1 MKRHVLWSQGAIDD
15 LKQIADYIAEQN
27 PVAGLRIG
35 ALIRSAGD
43 SLGELPTGRLGR
55 VTGTYEK
62 VVHGIPYIIAYM
74 LEPRPEGGK
83 AVVILRIIHG
93 ARDWQADEWPE

>member
-1 MKRHVLWSQGAIDD
+1 MKRPVLWSRGALDD

-43 SLGELPTGRLGR
+43 NLGEMPGGRHGR

-62 VVHGIPYIIAYM
+62 VIQGVPYIIAYM
-74 LEPRPEGGK
+74 LEPLPEGGE
-83 AVVILRIIHG
+83 AVVILRAIHG
-93 ARDWQADEWPE
+93 ARHWPADAWPE